1 MEEYKLNKYNELLI
15 NFVIDV
21 TDEYGSTTTQP
32 ANPETGVTVMV
43 GLVAL
48 LSRSGLNEAEPVLN
62 SKTPSII
69 DSTDYL
75 SKQSSRVNEQ
85 GQAVINLD
93 KTFLSTEAYR
103 FYQNYYQKY
112 TIALKIVIEVPKSE
126 IYASSITSDN
136 ILVKWTVSKYLQF
149 DSINYSEY
157 NDDIYLESVGNN
169 IVDFVQLRSTLKT
182 AEESYLLIKKRY
194 DSELLSSTTD
204 LELPISATYE
214 PASFSQ
220 VITRLLE
227 FQEGTLIPGL
237 SHAEKLN
244 LDVEYKRLDT
254 MNKIV
259 NIVTGMYPKITI
271 EDGEGIPYNK

>member
-1 MEEYKLNKYNELLI
+1 
-15 NFVIDV
+15 
-21 TDEYGSTTTQP
+21 
-32 ANPETGVTVMV
+32 
-43 GLVAL
+43 
-48 LSRSGLNEAEPVLN
+48 
-62 SKTPSII
+62 
-69 DSTDYL
+69 
-75 SKQSSRVNEQ
+75 
-85 GQAVINLD
+85 
-93 KTFLSTEAYR
+93 
-103 FYQNYYQKY
+103 
-112 TIALKIVIEVPKSE
+112 
-126 IYASSITSDN
+126 
-136 ILVKWTVSKYLQF
+136 
-149 DSINYSEY
+149 
-157 NDDIYLESVGNN
+157 VGNN
-169 IVDFVQLRSTLKT
+169 IVDFVKLRSTLKT

-194 DSELLSSTTD
+194 DSELLASTTD
-204 LELPISATYE
+204 LELPISAVYE